1 MLYVEPACGKC
12 VQPELSLEWRKV
24 DLSIL
29 WLALLCAPE
38 CGNVQQPGFWEGT
51 LFCLKCN
58 FWTMCGNKLT
68 SSSVFL
74 RGMEEAYFLK
84 FPELGR
90 VEAGE
95 PMVHMEVF
103 SLSPD
108 REAGRQQGGLGGQE
122 KRWTWDDRRRSTWWR
137 RAPRGSPGTALFSF
151 SSLFSDSALGSGIS
165 GGFPISARR
174 MGEVRSQ

>member
-1 MLYVEPACGKC
+1 
-12 VQPELSLEWRKV
+12 
-24 DLSIL
+24 
-29 WLALLCAPE
+29 
-38 CGNVQQPGFWEGT
+38 
-51 LFCLKCN
+51 
-58 FWTMCGNKLT
+58 MCRNKLT

-108 REAGRQQGGLGGQE
+108 REAGRQQGGLGGHGTTE
-122 KRWTWDDRRRSTWWR
+122 GGPRDGGGRR
-137 RAPRGSPGTALFSF
+137 
-151 SSLFSDSALGSGIS
+151 
-165 GGFPISARR
+165 
-174 MGEVRSQ
+174 

>member
-1 MLYVEPACGKC
+1 
-12 VQPELSLEWRKV
+12 
-24 DLSIL
+24 
-29 WLALLCAPE
+29 
-38 CGNVQQPGFWEGT
+38 
-51 LFCLKCN
+51 
-58 FWTMCGNKLT
+58 MCRNKLT

-122 KRWTWDDRRRSTWWR
+122 EGGHGTTEGGPRDGGRREGHLGQPCSVFLHCSWILRWAREY
-137 RAPRGSPGTALFSF
+137 LEV
-151 SSLFSDSALGSGIS
+151 SLSLPEEWG
-165 GGFPISARR
+165 R
-174 MGEVRSQ
+174 

>member
-1 MLYVEPACGKC
+1 
-12 VQPELSLEWRKV
+12 
-24 DLSIL
+24 
-29 WLALLCAPE
+29 
-38 CGNVQQPGFWEGT
+38 
-51 LFCLKCN
+51 
-58 FWTMCGNKLT
+58 MCRNKLT

-122 KRWTWDDRRRSTWWR
+122 EGGHGTTEGGPRDGGGRR
-137 RAPRGSPGTALFSF
+137 
-151 SSLFSDSALGSGIS
+151 
-165 GGFPISARR
+165 
-174 MGEVRSQ
+174 

>member
-1 MLYVEPACGKC
+1 
-12 VQPELSLEWRKV
+12 
-24 DLSIL
+24 
-29 WLALLCAPE
+29 
-38 CGNVQQPGFWEGT
+38 
-51 LFCLKCN
+51 
-58 FWTMCGNKLT
+58 MCRNKLT

-108 REAGRQQGGLGGQE
+108 REAGRQRGGQGGLGGLGGHGTTEGGPRDGGERRQGHLGQPCSVFLHCSRVL
-122 KRWTWDDRRRSTWWR
+122 RWAREY
-137 RAPRGSPGTALFSF
+137 LEV
-151 SSLFSDSALGSGIS
+151 SLSLPEEWG
-165 GGFPISARR
+165 R
-174 MGEVRSQ
+174 

>member
-1 MLYVEPACGKC
+1 
-12 VQPELSLEWRKV
+12 
-24 DLSIL
+24 
-29 WLALLCAPE
+29 
-38 CGNVQQPGFWEGT
+38 
-51 LFCLKCN
+51 
-58 FWTMCGNKLT
+58 MCRNKLT

-108 REAGRQQGGLGGQE
+108 REAGRQQGGLGGLGGPTSDRE
-122 KRWTWDDRRRSTWWR
+122 ESIWKGTAWRWTPSTINQNYHFWLL
-137 RAPRGSPGTALFSF
+137 APL
-151 SSLFSDSALGSGIS
+151 IV
-165 GGFPISARR
+165 
-174 MGEVRSQ
+174 M

>member
-1 MLYVEPACGKC
+1 
-12 VQPELSLEWRKV
+12 
-24 DLSIL
+24 
-29 WLALLCAPE
+29 
-38 CGNVQQPGFWEGT
+38 
-51 LFCLKCN
+51 
-58 FWTMCGNKLT
+58 MCRNKLT

-108 REAGRQQGGLGGQE
+108 REAGRQQGGLGGLGGLGGHGTTEGGPRDGGGRRQGHLGQPCSVFLHCSRVL
-122 KRWTWDDRRRSTWWR
+122 RWAREY
-137 RAPRGSPGTALFSF
+137 LEV
-151 SSLFSDSALGSGIS
+151 SLSLPEEWG
-165 GGFPISARR
+165 R
-174 MGEVRSQ
+174 

>member
-1 MLYVEPACGKC
+1 
-12 VQPELSLEWRKV
+12 
-24 DLSIL
+24 
-29 WLALLCAPE
+29 
-38 CGNVQQPGFWEGT
+38 
-51 LFCLKCN
+51 
-58 FWTMCGNKLT
+58 MCRNKLT

-108 REAGRQQGGLGGQE
+108 REAGRQQGGLGGLGGHGTTEGGPRDGGGRREGHLGQPCSVFLHCSRIL
-122 KRWTWDDRRRSTWWR
+122 RWAREY
-137 RAPRGSPGTALFSF
+137 LEV
-151 SSLFSDSALGSGIS
+151 SLSLPEEWG
-165 GGFPISARR
+165 R
-174 MGEVRSQ
+174 